1 MDSWWLSFHGV
12 LGKKPEVVSS
22 GTTANG
28 AVDSQEVER
37 LTEAVSKQGL
47 LVRDLKSQK
56 AEKSRIDSEVAVLL
70 DLKRKLAVAQ
80 GQDPEALTGGKG
92 KKGKKK

>member
-1 MDSWWLSFHGV
+1 MTPGPLFYFPIEGTFTHSDTSSLSFF
-12 LGKKPEVVSS
+12 
-22 GTTANG
+22 
-28 AVDSQEVER
+28 
-37 LTEAVSKQGL
+37 QGL

-56 AEKSRIDSEVAVLL
+56 AEISRINSEVAKLL

-92 KKGKKK
+92 KKGKTK

>member
-1 MDSWWLSFHGV
+1 MWPVGLLFTFLLRGHLPILTHLAFSFF
-12 LGKKPEVVSS
+12 
-22 GTTANG
+22 
-28 AVDSQEVER
+28 
-37 LTEAVSKQGL
+37 QG

>member
-1 MDSWWLSFHGV
+1 MIELIPSTYWVNIDLLFQ
-12 LGKKPEVVSS
+12 
-22 GTTANG
+22 GT
-28 AVDSQEVER
+28 
-37 LTEAVSKQGL
+37 

-70 DLKRKLAVAQ
+70 DLKRQLAVAQ

-92 KKGKKK
+92 KKGKKKWLEVPS

>member
-1 MDSWWLSFHGV
+1 
-12 LGKKPEVVSS
+12 
-22 GTTANG
+22 
-28 AVDSQEVER
+28 
-37 LTEAVSKQGL
+37 

-56 AEKSRIDSEVAVLL
+56 AEKSQIDSEVAVLL
-70 DLKRKLAVAQ
+70 DLKRQLAVAQ

>member
-1 MDSWWLSFHGV
+1 MYPVIYHVNIDLLFQ
-12 LGKKPEVVSS
+12 
-22 GTTANG
+22 GT
-28 AVDSQEVER
+28 
-37 LTEAVSKQGL
+37 

-70 DLKRKLAVAQ
+70 DLKRQLAVAQ